1 MTQAGAGFSSALRRG
16 FFCRGGVRLEDVA
29 KSNSKKRLTLLVLFL
44 LLAGVAVLSVT
55 LGRYPVSLGELGGML
70 LYRTGLAPFEPFW
83 SPTVE
88 KVFFHIRLPRVA
100 MACLVGCAL
109 SSAGCAYQGVFQN
122 PMASPD
128 ILGASKGAAF
138 GAALTI
144 LLGAGG
150 AVTMAAA
157 FGTGLLSM
165 ALVAVF
171 SARAK
176 GKQVVNLIL
185 AGIIVSSLFE
195 AGTSY
200 IKLVADPGDALP
212 NITYWLMGSL
222 TGADRASL
230 SFVFWPIAV
239 GVLVLFFLRWQ
250 LGVLT
255 LGEDEARA
263 LGVNAKAV
271 RLVVLLCATLL
282 TAASVSVSGVVSWIG
297 LVVPHLARRLVGGS
311 YRYLLPASMLLGALF
326 LLVVD
331 NISRNLFLTEIPL
344 GILTALV
351 GAPFFLYLMT
361 KGGEGL

>member
-1 MTQAGAGFSSALRRG
+1 MEA
-16 FFCRGGVRLEDVA
+16 VA
-29 KSNSKKRLTLLVLFL
+29 KSNGKKRLVIFILAALLLVTC
-44 LLAGVAVLSVT
+44 AVSFT
-55 LGRYPVSLGELGGML
+55 IGRYPIPLRELWGML
-70 LYRTGLAPFEPFW
+70 LYKTGIVPIEPFW
-83 SPTVE
+83 TSTME
-88 KVFFHIRLPRVA
+88 KVLFHIRLPRVA

-109 SSAGCAYQGVFQN
+109 SAAGCAYQGVFQN

-144 LLGAGG
+144 LLGAGR

-157 FGTGLLSM
+157 FGAGLLSM
-165 ALVAVF
+165 VLVMAV

-176 GKQVVNLIL
+176 GKRVVSLIL

-200 IKLVADPGDALP
+200 IKLVADPADALP

-222 TGADRASL
+222 TGASVESL
-230 SFVFWPIAV
+230 AFVFWPILA
-239 GVLVLFFLRWQ
+239 GVVVLYLLRWQ

-263 LGVNAKAV
+263 MGVNASAV
-271 RLVVLLCATLL
+271 RLAVLLCATLL
-282 TAASVSVSGVVSWIG
+282 TAASVSVSGVIGWIG
-297 LVVPHLARRLVGGS
+297 LVVPHLARRLVGGN
-311 YRYLLPASMLLGALF
+311 YRYLLPTSMVLGALF

-331 NISRNLFLTEIPL
+331 NISRNLLLTEIPL

-361 KGGEGL
+361 RGGEAQ